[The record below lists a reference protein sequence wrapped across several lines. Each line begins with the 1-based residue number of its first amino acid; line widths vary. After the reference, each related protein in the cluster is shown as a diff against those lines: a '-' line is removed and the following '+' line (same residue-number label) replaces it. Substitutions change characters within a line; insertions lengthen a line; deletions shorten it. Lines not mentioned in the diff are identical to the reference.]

1 MDDKPGIQSET
12 LGDLIGTKELLQL
25 VLKKLA
31 SQALVFGLAVVVIV
45 VVAGWLFR
53 DRANQGLPII
63 VAVLFVF
70 VVAFVGYL
78 FAEQSRKV
86 QQGDPATMNRVLGNK
101 MKTIESKNADFYLD
115 LWTERADA
123 PEPTGSR
130 DIGVKPKSA
139 AYRVGDKIVVRFRAT
154 RDCHLTLLNVGT
166 SGRLTIL
173 FPNSLHRDNAI
184 KAGRDYSI
192 PGPDYGFE
200 YELQGP
206 PGIERLKA
214 VATLENVTLLES
226 NFDAE
231 GSFFRVV
238 PPATGARDIGLIQKK
253 VASLPQQKWAE
264 ASSEFRVG

>member
-1 MDDKPGIQSET
+1 MDDKQGIHSET
-12 LGDLIGTKELLQL
+12 VGDLIGTKELLQL

-45 VVAGWLFR
+45 VTAGWLFR

-63 VAVLFVF
+63 LAVLFVF

-78 FAEQSRKV
+78 FAEQSQKV
-86 QQGDPATMNRVLGNK
+86 KQRDPATMNRVLGNK
-101 MKTIESKNADFYLD
+101 MKTIEGTKGDFTLD

-123 PEPTGSR
+123 PEPTGGR
-130 DIGVKPKSA
+130 DIGVKPKA
-139 AYRVGDKIVVRFRAT
+139 AYRVGDKIVVRFRAS

-184 KAGRDYSI
+184 KAGRDYAI

-206 PGIERLKA
+206 SGVEKLKA
-214 VATLENVTLLES
+214 VATLENVPLLES
-226 NFDAE
+226 SFDAD
-231 GSFFRVV
+231 GSLFRSV
-238 PPATGARDIGLIQKK
+238 PPAIGARDIGIIQKK
-253 VASLPQQKWAE
+253 VAAIPQQKWAE
-264 ASSEFRVG
+264 ASSEFRVS